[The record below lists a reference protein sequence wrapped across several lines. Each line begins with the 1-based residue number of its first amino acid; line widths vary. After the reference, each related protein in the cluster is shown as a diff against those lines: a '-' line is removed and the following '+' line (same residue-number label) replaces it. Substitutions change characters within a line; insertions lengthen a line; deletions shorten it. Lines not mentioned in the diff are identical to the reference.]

1 MLHVDNFESPLESIF
16 VDKCRVEINRQ
27 VSEIEL
33 VLEFDFY
40 PTKKGLEE
48 TVNICWQIHLFT
60 VYDATLAGG
69 QTQLKLQWMYGI
81 LAHLEPL

>member
-16 VDKCRVEINRQ
+16 VGKCRVEINRQ

-69 QTQLKLQWMYGI
+69 QTQLKLQ
-81 LAHLEPL
+81 